1 VGVAGDPRAER
12 GAELLTAYVDGVAEL
27 STDERRRIEARLARD
42 PGARADEAGVRA
54 LLDRLRTLPSEGSEP
69 DWAAMERSIHDALAV
84 GRDVPRPWWRNWR
97 WLAPTAT
104 LATAMVVLLVM
115 WRRPAALE
123 PSTAPARAVHALPAQ
138 PDDVVALWLDGAE
151 VEVALSASDMLG
163 DVVLDDDEPALPE
176 AAADAADTAGAA
188 ELGLL
193 PPADLAWVDR
203 LDDAAL
209 SRAERWLA
217 AEHASP
223 APGRKG

>member
-1 VGVAGDPRAER
+1 
-12 GAELLTAYVDGVAEL
+12 
-27 STDERRRIEARLARD
+27 
-42 PGARADEAGVRA
+42 
-54 LLDRLRTLPSEGSEP
+54 
-69 DWAAMERSIHDALAV
+69 MERSIHHAV

-104 LATAMVVLLVM
+104 LATAMVVLLLM
-115 WRRPAALE
+115 WQRPAARE
-123 PSTAPARAVHALPAQ
+123 PSTPPARGVNALPAL

-151 VEVALSASDMLG
+151 VEVALSASDLLG
-163 DVVLDDDEPALPE
+163 DAVLGDDEPALPE
-176 AAADAADTAGAA
+176 AAADAADAAGAA

-209 SRAERWLA
+209 ARAERWLA